1 MVWGVAVTYKS
12 CGHVEHIG
20 KRFPL
25 INNEVIKSSIL
36 LLVKGVL
43 KVT

>member
-1 MVWGVAVTYKS
+1 MVWGVAVTYKY
-12 CGHVEHIG
+12 
-20 KRFPL
+20 FA
-25 INNEVIKSSIL
+25 NELDVLYIKIDVIKSSIL